1 MWQAW
6 QKVSLPIATC
16 TRYTPDSRTADDE
29 VVLFLRENL
38 DTDDNWINYFSVPRS
53 NSGNAKNRAIV
64 IHKGSNN
71 GWGSW
76 ICSKDKGGRCLH
88 IQQAKHHLDMCRT
101 GDPSAPPPPE
111 DLGEEEAAAA
121 EALRERSISE

>member
-1 MWQAW
+1 MCRAL
-6 QKVSLPIATC
+6 QKVFLLQSPVLAMHLTQKF
-16 TRYTPDSRTADDE
+16 ADDE

-64 IHKGSNN
+64 IHKGSNK
-71 GWGSW
+71 GWGLW
-76 ICSKDKGGRCLH
+76 TCSKDKGNRCPH

-111 DLGEEEAAAA
+111 DLGEEAAAAA
-121 EALRERSISE
+121 EALRGGTVSK